1 MNEINPTVLLAAIEL
16 IKSGYRP
23 QIMEQCIPVEAKGD
37 PRAIQ
42 TVYVRM
48 ALYPDTYKVVYDEL
62 IRAFNIKD
70 KV

>member
-23 QIMEQCIPVEAKGD
+23 HIHETFIPVEAKGD

-42 TVYVRM
+42 QRDVLM
-48 ALYPDTYKVVYDEL
+48 AHYPATYKVVYDEL
-62 IRAFNIKD
+62 IRAFNIKQH
-70 KV
+70 